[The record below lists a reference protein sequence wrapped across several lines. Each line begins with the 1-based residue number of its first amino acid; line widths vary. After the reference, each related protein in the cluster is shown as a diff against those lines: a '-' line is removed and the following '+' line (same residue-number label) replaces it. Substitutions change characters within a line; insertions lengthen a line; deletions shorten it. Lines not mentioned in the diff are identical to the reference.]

1 MRISARLRF
10 EKNRS
15 ARLPL
20 PFRFRMNFR
29 ILRHNLP
36 HLGHFFSSISSFYFP
51 VPQVGKTSH
60 RPGNKRPSS
69 TFFKILLPISVE
81 GIPLPPMYTQL
92 HPRSRTRGPRHA
104 RSSRDG
110 VECHPRLKDSEVG
123 RAFYSE
129 ILSTRGPRH
138 ARSSRDGVDPR
149 PWSSHRR
156 SFRAVRSK
164 PGNIRQR
171 VAPV

>member
-1 MRISARLRF
+1 M
-10 EKNRS
+10 
-15 ARLPL
+15 PL
-20 PFRFRMNFR
+20 PFRFQMNFR

-60 RPGNKRPSS
+60 RSRKQKAFFNFLQNSS
-69 TFFKILLPISVE
+69 ADFGGGVPY
-81 GIPLPPMYTQL
+81 PLCTPNSNQ
-92 HPRSRTRGPRHA
+92 G
-104 RSSRDG
+104 
-110 VECHPRLKDSEVG
+110 HPRLKDSAVD

-138 ARSSRDGVDPR
+138 ARSSRDGVECHPR
-149 PWSSHRR
+149 PWSSDTR

-164 PGNIRQR
+164 PESIRQR
-171 VAPV
+171 VAPA